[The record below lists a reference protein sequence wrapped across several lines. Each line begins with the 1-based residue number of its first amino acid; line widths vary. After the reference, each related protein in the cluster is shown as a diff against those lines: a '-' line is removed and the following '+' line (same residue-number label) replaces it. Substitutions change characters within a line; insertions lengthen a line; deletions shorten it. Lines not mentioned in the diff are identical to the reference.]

1 MNNEVMKNDEL
12 QELMSKNKELEIIV
26 AVQKQQ
32 LAELQPKVSYYDM
45 VLQCKD
51 ALPLNAIAHDYGWSV
66 TEMNEYL
73 CDKGVQ
79 FKLGIGGWL
88 LSQKYADEGYTYI
101 AMYNHEDNEGEIH
114 TSIYTHW
121 TQKGRLFIYDL
132 LKRDGILPLIER

>member
-12 QELMSKNKELEIIV
+12 QELKSKNEELVTIV
-26 AVQKQQ
+26 AAQKQKI
-32 LAELQPKVSYYDM
+32 AELQPKVSYYDM
-45 VLQCKD
+45 VLQCTD
-51 ALPLNAIAHDYGWSV
+51 VLPINTIANDYGW
-66 TEMNEYL
+66 THTKLNEYL

-79 FKLGIGGWL
+79 FKLGNAGWL
-88 LSQKYADEGYTYI
+88 LDRKYVKGGYTSIEMHNY
-101 AMYNHEDNEGEIH
+101 MDDKGEIH